1 MAEWARID
9 VNFLRHPQVSRLT
22 TAGQVG
28 YLAMILYAQEHETDG
43 HIPDSCLKWCDVSAK
58 LVKAIAAA
66 GLIEPTP
73 DGWHITGFLNHQRS
87 REEMA
92 EAREKATTKSRKA
105 ARARWDKDGRT
116 PLEVV
121 Q

>member
-22 TAGQVG
+22 TPQQIG
-28 YLAMILYAQEHETDG
+28 YLALILYAQEHETDG
-43 HIPDSCLKWCDVSAK
+43 HIPRSCLKWCDVTAK
-58 LVKAIAAA
+58 AVQAMQDA
-66 GLIEPTP
+66 GLVEPTP

-87 REEMA
+87 REEMDS
-92 EAREKATTKSRKA
+92 ARQVASEKARKA
-105 ARARWDKDGRT
+105 ARARWDRPGRA
-116 PLEVV
+116 PLEAV